1 MDMAHTDTLMV
12 QKPHEELRRFVRI
25 LFGRKVAMAG
35 AIVIIL
41 FICMAVFAPVISPH
55 KPDALDLAHS
65 FEKPSRDFF
74 LGTDQFGR
82 DVLSRLIYGSRV
94 SLAVA
99 LISVGIACVIGIVL
113 GLIAGYFSGWPN
125 AIIMRFIDGLMS
137 IPSIVLAIALVGI
150 LGQGLFNV
158 MLAIG
163 IALMPTYCRLMCGQ
177 VLSVKQEDYVLATHV
192 LGASHLR
199 AMFLHIVPNCFPP
212 LIVQITLNFG
222 VAILL
227 EAGLSFLGLGISPPT
242 AAWGSMIQDGYQHLL
257 DIPLLS
263 VLPGLCIMVV
273 VLSFNLAGDG
283 IRDALDPRL
292 RGTL

>member
-1 MDMAHTDTLMV
+1 MDIAQCDNLVV
-12 QKPHEELRRFVRI
+12 QRSHEELRRFVRI

-35 AIVIIL
+35 VIVIML
-41 FICMAVFAPVISPH
+41 FICLAVFAPVISTH
-55 KPDALDLAHS
+55 KPNAVNLAHS
-65 FEKPSRDFF
+65 FEKPSREFF
-74 LGTDQFGR
+74 LGTDQLGR

-99 LISVGIACVIGIVL
+99 IISVGIACAIGIIL
-113 GLIAGYFSGWPN
+113 GLVAGYFSGLPN
-125 AIIMRFIDGLMS
+125 TIIMRLIDGLMS

-150 LGQGLFNV
+150 LGQGLFNI

-163 IALMPTYCRLMCGQ
+163 VALMPTYCRLMCGQ
-177 VLSVKQEDYVLATHV
+177 VLSVKEEDYVVAARV
-192 LGASHLR
+192 LGAGNLR
-199 AMFLHIVPNCFPP
+199 TIFLHILPNCFPP

-257 DIPLLS
+257 DMPLLS
-263 VLPGLCIMVV
+263 VFPGFCIIVV